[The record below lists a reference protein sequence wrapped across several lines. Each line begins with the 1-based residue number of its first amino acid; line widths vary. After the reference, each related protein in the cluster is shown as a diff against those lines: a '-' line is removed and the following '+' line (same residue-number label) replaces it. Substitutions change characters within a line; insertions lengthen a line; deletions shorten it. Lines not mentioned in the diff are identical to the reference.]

1 MLFRVF
7 SIKSVVHHEFAPAG
21 QTVNN
26 EYYLKVLWRLRDA
39 TCHKR
44 PEKWSSGNWQIHK
57 DNAPAHLSQLVH
69 NFLAKHKIPQVQQP
83 PHSPDL
89 APCVFFF

>member
-1 MLFRVF
+1 
-7 SIKSVVHHEFAPAG
+7 
-21 QTVNN
+21 
-26 EYYLKVLWRLRDA
+26 
-39 TCHKR
+39 
-44 PEKWSSGNWQIHK
+44 
-57 DNAPAHLSQLVH
+57 VH